1 VIKAVVLF
9 LDLFKEQDDGEE
21 LERFVEQVKDISAIL
36 IRVKDALDEAFILE
50 YVDEKFVEL
59 WLHNVEKREDG
70 RESSFVVVSDVLES
84 RNL

>member
-1 VIKAVVLF
+1 MIKAVVLF